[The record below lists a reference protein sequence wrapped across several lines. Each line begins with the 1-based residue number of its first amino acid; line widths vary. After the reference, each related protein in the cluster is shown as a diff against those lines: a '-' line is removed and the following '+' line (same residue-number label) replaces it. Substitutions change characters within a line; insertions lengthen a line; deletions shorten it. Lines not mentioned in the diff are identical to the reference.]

1 MAYAIGIDMGGT
13 KIAYGL
19 VKHGKL
25 VDKHI
30 VPSDPK
36 KDPSDVCK
44 ELAGEILAM
53 LKEQKVLPYQVS
65 GAGLLIPGHI
75 EFDKGKVITCSNMP
89 LWHDVYAGE
98 MLERYLGIPVTVD
111 NDANGAAIG
120 EYMFGAGRGN
130 RHMIYITISTGIG
143 GGIIINGHLFRG
155 SYGTAGELGHNVV
168 DKYSALVCGCGKRGC
183 IEALASGTGMVK
195 RAKMMIE
202 NGAKS
207 ILSGDFTAADIQR
220 AYENED
226 NVAVIVIEKAIDD
239 LGIMFSN
246 LYQTFNIR
254 TFVVG
259 GGVTKMGQWYLDAI
273 KDAAQRYTPMMKEYP
288 IVVTAAALG
297 DDTAIY
303 GAAASVL
310 NEGI

>member
-13 KIAYGL
+13 KVAYGL

-25 VDKHI
+25 VEKK
-30 VPSDPK
+30 VLPSDPA
-36 KDPSDVCK
+36 KDPEQVCK
-44 ELAGEILAM
+44 ELAAEILSM
-53 LKEQKVLPYQVS
+53 LKRNKILPYQVS

-75 EFDKGKVITCSNMP
+75 EFEKGKVITCSNMP

-98 MLERYLGIPVTVD
+98 LLEKYLRIPVVVD

-120 EYMFGAGRGN
+120 EFMFGAGKGS
-130 RHMIYITISTGIG
+130 RHMIYVTISTGIG
-143 GGIIINGHLFRG
+143 GGIIINGQLFRG

-168 DKYSALVCGCGKRGC
+168 DKYSALMCGCGKRGC

-195 RAKMMIE
+195 RAKMMME
-202 NGAKS
+202 NGTAS
-207 ILSGDFTAADIQR
+207 CLSGDFTAMDIQK
-220 AYENED
+220 AYEAGD
-226 NVAVIVIEKAIDD
+226 DVAVTVVQKAIDD

-246 LYQTFNIR
+246 LYQTFDIR

-273 KDAAQRYTPMMKEYP
+273 KAAAERYTPMMKDYP
-288 IVVTAAALG
+288 IVIHQAALG
-297 DDTAIY
+297 DDTAIF

-310 NEGI
+310 NEGV